1 MSAEKILVDTS
12 VWIDYFQN
20 KDSSISE
27 EMDRI
32 LSEDKV
38 YVPKVLIAELIQ
50 GAKSSKEISVIE
62 DFVEA
67 FHIIDQEKDSWIKAG
82 RLSRD
87 LKKHGQT
94 IHLLD
99 CYIAIIAQESGCKI
113 FTLNRHF
120 KDIQKV
126 LPVPLLE

>member
-38 YVPKVLIAELIQ
+38 YVPKVVIAELIQ
-50 GAKSSKEISVIE
+50 GAKSSKETAVIE

-87 LKKHGQT
+87 LKKRGKT

-99 CYIAIIAQESGCKI
+99 CYIAVIAQEFGCKI

-120 KDIQKV
+120 KDIQKA
-126 LPVPLLE
+126 LPVTLIE

>member
-38 YVPKVLIAELIQ
+38 YMPKVVIAELIQ
-50 GAKSSKEISVIE
+50 GAKSSKEIAVIE
-62 DFVEA
+62 EFLEA
-67 FHIIDQEKDSWIKAG
+67 FSIVDQKEDSWIKAG
-82 RLSRD
+82 RLSYD
-87 LKKHGQT
+87 LKKLGKT

-99 CYIAIIAQESGCKI
+99 CYIAVIAQESGCKI

-126 LPVPLLE
+126 LPVLLLE

>member
-1 MSAEKILVDTS
+1 MSAEKILVDTL

-20 KDSSISE
+20 KDSPISE

-38 YVPKVLIAELIQ
+38 YVPKIVIAELIQ
-50 GAKSSKEISVIE
+50 GAKSSNEITVIE
-62 DFVEA
+62 DFMEA

-82 RLSRD
+82 RLSYD
-87 LKKHGQT
+87 LKKRGKT

-99 CYIAIIAQESGCKI
+99 CYIAVIAQESGCKI